1 MRLKLILIASL
12 LAALAGSGASIA
24 IVLGLFASLKPLHT
38 PGLLA
43 LSTFVLP
50 AGTIAWAT
58 VFVYRHTARRRKLQA
73 VMTALLGVILALA
86 TFTAAVLLT
95 SRSARVTPQPTPP
108 PRSAG

>member
-12 LAALAGSGASIA
+12 LAALVGSGASIA
-24 IVLGLFASLKPLHT
+24 IVLGLSASLKPFHS

-43 LSTFVLP
+43 LATFVIP

-73 VMTALLGVILALA
+73 VMTALLGVLLSVA
-86 TFTAAVLLT
+86 TFTAAVLMT
-95 SRSARVTPQPTPP
+95 SRAAGVPPQPTPP
-108 PRSAG
+108 QRSAG